1 MNPAENHR
9 CSRETAAFR
18 KGLPGFISRFFWF
31 GISGIIGFI
40 VDTGILYLLKGSLGL
55 YGARAVSFF
64 SAVLATWIFNR
75 SITFRNRK
83 SGHSKTREF
92 GIYIAL
98 MLAGGSINY
107 AVYAFMI
114 ASSALAAR
122 QPVLGV
128 ACGSIAG
135 MTINLL
141 TSRFL
146 LYRHNQPEESG
157 SGPH

>member
-1 MNPAENHR
+1 MMRLKEHLLDFSA
-9 CSRETAAFR
+9 
-18 KGLPGFISRFFWF
+18 RFFWF
-31 GISGIIGFI
+31 VLSGIIGFMT
-40 VDTGILYLLKGSLGL
+40 DTGILYLLKDFLGL
-55 YGARAVSFF
+55 YGARAISFV
-64 SAVLATWIFNR
+64 SAVFATWVFNR
-75 SITFRNRK
+75 SITFRNRT
-83 SGHSKTREF
+83 SGHAKAREF

-107 AVYAFMI
+107 AIYAFMI
-114 ASSALAAR
+114 ASYAIVAQ

-146 LYRHNQPEESG
+146 LFRHQQPHSD
-157 SGPH
+157 SSVIT